1 MAVFGK
7 IDSRPI
13 PNAVTATNAS
23 TQVTGGPGFKLVG
36 DPNYINAGDIIE
48 FDDGTRT
55 PYVVAEVVSDT
66 ELRLSKEFAEGTFTG
81 PSFRRT
87 PPKQV
92 ASYVLAPIDTV
103 AREILLIST
112 EEAQLAENKEKG
124 LCSPGWWL
132 WDTYTTA
139 RGDTKYKANHIASIS
154 AKGALNAEI
163 EGDDD
168 TDGGVAADVA
178 SIITITQEPLISGA
192 ATEGDG
198 VDLTV
203 TATATTD
210 QGTLSFQWQRQ
221 KTSNGRWVN
230 ITASTDGG
238 VYGTSGS
245 GTGIVSGTPVV
256 LDIGAALWADDLSD
270 PGVPVE
276 ANGYEYR
283 VKFNNSVGGEE
294 VVSTVDATLSVT
306 PL

>member
-13 PNAVTATNAS
+13 PNPVTATQSS
-23 TQVTGGPGFKLVG
+23 TTVTGTGFKAVG
-36 DPNYINAGDIIE
+36 TDNYINAGDIIE
-48 FDDGTRT
+48 IEPTRT

-66 ELRLSKEFAEGTFTG
+66 ELRLSKEFAELTVSG

-92 ASYVLAPIDTV
+92 ASYVYAPIDTV

-112 EEAQLAENKEKG
+112 AEAQLEENKEKG

-139 RGDTKYKANHIASIS
+139 AGDTRYKANHIASIS
-154 AKGALNAEI
+154 ALGAAAI
-163 EGDDD
+163 IGDDD
-168 TDGGVAADVA
+168 TDGGVAADIA
-178 SIITITQEPLISGA
+178 SVIAITAQPAISGT

-198 VDLTV
+198 LDLTV
-203 TATATTD
+203 SATATTD

-238 VYGTSGS
+238 VYSNFA
-245 GTGIVSGTPVV
+245 GTGVVSGTPVV
-256 LDIGAALWADDLSD
+256 LTIGAALWADDASD
-270 PGVPVE
+270 PGVEVA

-294 VVSTVDATLSVT
+294 VVSTTDAVLSIT

>member
-23 TQVTGGPGFKLVG
+23 TQVTGSGFKAVG
-36 DPNYINAGDIIE
+36 TDNYINAGDIIE
-48 FDDGTRT
+48 IEPTRT

-66 ELRLSKEFAEGTFTG
+66 ELRLSKEFAEVTVSG

-112 EEAQLAENKEKG
+112 AEAQLAENKEKG

-139 RGDTKYKANHIASIS
+139 AGDTRYKANHIASIS
-154 AKGALNAEI
+154 ALGAAAI
-163 EGDDD
+163 IGDDD

-245 GTGIVSGTPVV
+245 GTGIASGTPVV

-270 PGVPVE
+270 PGVPVA

>member
-7 IDSRPI
+7 IDSRLITDP
-13 PNAVTATNAS
+13 VTATQNS
-23 TQVTGGPGFKLVG
+23 TAVTGVGFKTVG
-36 DPNYINAGDIIE
+36 TDNYINAGDIIE
-48 FDDGTRT
+48 IEPTRT
-55 PYVVAEVVSDT
+55 PYVVAEVVSDG
-66 ELRLSKEFAEGTFTG
+66 ELRLSKAFVEATVTG
-81 PSFRRT
+81 PSHRRT

-103 AREILLIST
+103 NREILLISAD
-112 EEAQLAENKEKG
+112 EAALVENKEKG

-139 RGDTKYKANHIASIS
+139 AGDTRYKANHIASIS
-154 AKGALNAEI
+154 ALGAASI
-163 EGDDD
+163 IGDDD

-178 SIITITQEPLISGA
+178 SVIAITAQPAISGA
-192 ATEGDG
+192 ATEDDG

-203 TATATTD
+203 SATATTD

-238 VYGTSGS
+238 VYTNFA
-245 GTGIVSGTPVV
+245 GTGVASATPVV
-256 LDIGAALWADDLSD
+256 LTIGAALWADDSSD
-270 PGVPVE
+270 PGVAVA

-294 VVSTVDATLSVT
+294 VVSTTDAVLSVT